1 MEDPPFIE
9 CVPLKL
15 HKNLHEEFAT
25 AIFDYR
31 DGSVMEIPS
40 SLRQNLI
47 QNSKDVVY
55 SFDFLRKKLD
65 KTDRQMVAI
74 MRMCG
79 NKDVHDQNLQ
89 GPSSWV

>member
-1 MEDPPFIE
+1 MEDPRFIE

-47 QNSKDVVY
+47 QNSKGVVY
-55 SFDFLRKKLD
+55 SFDFLRKK
-65 KTDRQMVAI
+65 TRQ
-74 MRMCG
+74 
-79 NKDVHDQNLQ
+79 D
-89 GPSSWV
+89 